1 MPSIA
6 DDPNRAVCPSF
17 EDPEWEF
24 LRRSVVNSHQG
35 DQPLTLEE
43 AAQQMKDAWSLENQ
57 RKIAAWNDQALQ
69 DQATQDELGRVAR
82 EEEEARQV
90 LQEKEEENQCKE
102 VEKKKL
108 EPYDSGLCVG
118 K

>member
-1 MPSIA
+1 M
-6 DDPNRAVCPSF
+6 
-17 EDPEWEF
+17 
-24 LRRSVVNSHQG
+24 VNSHQG

-57 RKIAAWNDQALQ
+57 RKIATWNDQALQ

-82 EEEEARQV
+82 EEEEARQA
-90 LQEKEEENQCKE
+90 LQEKEEENQRKE

-108 EPYDSGLCVG
+108 KLEPYNSGLRVG